1 MKDVR
6 NMWIYIRENFK
17 KNSSKFLFII
27 LIFFVTMLL
36 LTFSLGVIY
45 TINYRIENELADY
58 LLKKDFKNMKL
69 FLQLGTGVLVG
80 FSLFI
85 IYNTYS
91 IVIQGRKKEFQ
102 LLYKLGMK
110 YKKIQQILSIESF
123 LLSSVTAVIGLFT
136 GIVFSRVFLSNY
148 QDMKVEHIPI
158 YIYLL
163 VIVSAILFF
172 IWCGSKN
179 LKSMNIEVE
188 SKQKEASTIKSQPT
202 SKEKFL
208 SRIKLTLGI
217 ILLIV
222 SIVSGYS
229 TMTIIL
235 LFTGLILI
243 FDPLIAGTLVSLRFL
258 SLRFNRLSLFVA
270 VEENCWNIK
279 RISSL
284 ISTLAF
290 SVMLLVGMLTFF
302 HSVKEAVV
310 QKVDETY
317 RFEHILVMNELSEVK
332 EEKVKAYLQNLYP
345 HAAFEIA
352 LSMEI
357 EKENNENTLILT
369 GVSSKFKNIQV
380 LEMEKEFNIKDFD
393 LNNDSLNVLF
403 PSQLAEKSKIKRN
416 QVIDYSFDKD
426 KSIKISPKD
435 FYQPLDLQ
443 QVFTSKSA
451 LTEYLFGKDVK
462 GIYNTIYLNRLSD
475 EEIKEFTKYLSIENY
490 SLMNIGDLK
499 DKYKNQAIKQ
509 TEMIEAFIYA
519 LIFFSGAIILNMFIL
534 SISSRQRIYKG
545 LLIMGMKRKALLIS
559 MLIEMSIIYILGVVL
574 GWLFGLTFAE
584 GGIKMMEEVIVFKPV
599 INIPYLQVCSILV
612 VIYLILVLGI
622 ILISRVILK
631 EKNRK

>member
-27 LIFFVTMLL
+27 LISFVTMLL

-45 TINYRIENELADY
+45 TLNYRIENELADY

-110 YKKIQQILSIESF
+110 YKKIQQVLSIESF
-123 LLSSVTAVIGLFT
+123 LISSVTAVMGLFT
-136 GIVFSRVFLSNY
+136 GIVFSRIFLSNY
-148 QDMKVEHIPI
+148 QDMKVEHIPS
-158 YIYLL
+158 YIYLI
-163 VIVSAILFF
+163 VIASAILFF
-172 IWCGSKN
+172 MWCGSKN

-451 LTEYLFGKDVK
+451 LTEYLFGKGVK

-475 EEIKEFTKYLSIENY
+475 EEIKEFTKYLSVKNY
-490 SLMNIGDLK
+490 DLMNIGDLK
-499 DKYKNQAIKQ
+499 EKYKNQAIKQ

-545 LLIMGMKRKALLIS
+545 LLIIGMKRKALLIS

-574 GWLFGLTFAE
+574 GWLFGIIFAE
-584 GGIKMMEEVIVFKPV
+584 GGIKMMEEVIVFKPA
-599 INIPYLQVCSILV
+599 INIPYLQVCSVLV

-631 EKNRK
+631 EKNSK

>member
-1 MKDVR
+1 
-6 NMWIYIRENFK
+6 
-17 KNSSKFLFII
+17 
-27 LIFFVTMLL
+27 
-36 LTFSLGVIY
+36 
-45 TINYRIENELADY
+45 
-58 LLKKDFKNMKL
+58 

-110 YKKIQQILSIESF
+110 YKKIQQVLSIESF
-123 LLSSVTAVIGLFT
+123 LISSVTAVMGLFT
-136 GIVFSRVFLSNY
+136 GIVFSRIFLSNY
-148 QDMKVEHIPI
+148 QDMKVEHIPS
-158 YIYLL
+158 YIYLI
-163 VIVSAILFF
+163 VIASAILFF
-172 IWCGSKN
+172 MWCGSKN

-451 LTEYLFGKDVK
+451 LTEYLFGKGVK

-475 EEIKEFTKYLSIENY
+475 EEIKEFTKYLSVKNY
-490 SLMNIGDLK
+490 DLMNIGDLK
-499 DKYKNQAIKQ
+499 EKYKNQAIKQ

-545 LLIMGMKRKALLIS
+545 LLIVGMKRKALLIS

-574 GWLFGLTFAE
+574 GWLFGIIFAE
-584 GGIKMMEEVIVFKPV
+584 GGIKMMEEVIVFKPA
-599 INIPYLQVCSILV
+599 INIPYLQVCSVLV

-631 EKNRK
+631 EKNSK

>member
-1 MKDVR
+1 
-6 NMWIYIRENFK
+6 MWIYIRENLK

-27 LIFFVTMLL
+27 LISFVTMLL

-45 TINYRIENELADY
+45 TLNYRIENELADY

-110 YKKIQQILSIESF
+110 YKKIQQVLSIESF
-123 LLSSVTAVIGLFT
+123 LISSVTAVMGLFT
-136 GIVFSRVFLSNY
+136 GIVFSRIFLSNY
-148 QDMKVEHIPI
+148 QDMKVEHIPS
-158 YIYLL
+158 YIYLI
-163 VIVSAILFF
+163 VIASAILFF
-172 IWCGSKN
+172 MWCGSKN

-451 LTEYLFGKDVK
+451 LTEYLFGKGVK

-475 EEIKEFTKYLSIENY
+475 KEIKEFTKYLSVKNY
-490 SLMNIGDLK
+490 DLMNIGDLK
-499 DKYKNQAIKQ
+499 EKYKNQAIKQ

-545 LLIMGMKRKALLIS
+545 LLIIGMKRKALLIS

-574 GWLFGLTFAE
+574 GWLFGIIFAE
-584 GGIKMMEEVIVFKPV
+584 GGIKMMEEVIVFKPA
-599 INIPYLQVCSILV
+599 INIPYLQVCSVLV

-631 EKNRK
+631 EKNSK

>member
-1 MKDVR
+1 
-6 NMWIYIRENFK
+6 MWIYIRENLK

-27 LIFFVTMLL
+27 LISFVTMLL

-45 TINYRIENELADY
+45 TLNYRIENELADY

-85 IYNTYS
+85 IYNTHS

-110 YKKIQQILSIESF
+110 YKKIQQVLSIESF
-123 LLSSVTAVIGLFT
+123 LISSVTAVMGLFT
-136 GIVFSRVFLSNY
+136 GIVFSRIFLSNY
-148 QDMKVEHIPI
+148 QDMKVEHIPS
-158 YIYLL
+158 YIYLI
-163 VIVSAILFF
+163 VIASAILFF
-172 IWCGSKN
+172 MWCGSKN

-451 LTEYLFGKDVK
+451 LTEYLFGKGVK

-475 EEIKEFTKYLSIENY
+475 EEIKEFTKYLSVKNY
-490 SLMNIGDLK
+490 DLMNIGDLK
-499 DKYKNQAIKQ
+499 EKYKNQAIKQ

-545 LLIMGMKRKALLIS
+545 LLIIGMKRKALLIS

-574 GWLFGLTFAE
+574 GWLFGIIFAE
-584 GGIKMMEEVIVFKPV
+584 GGIKMMEEVIVFKPA
-599 INIPYLQVCSILV
+599 INIPYLQVCSVLV

-631 EKNRK
+631 EKNSK

>member
-1 MKDVR
+1 MD
-6 NMWIYIRENFK
+6 IYSRKFK

-27 LIFFVTMLL
+27 LISFVTMLL

-45 TINYRIENELADY
+45 TLNYRIENELADY

-110 YKKIQQILSIESF
+110 YKKIQQVLSIESF
-123 LLSSVTAVIGLFT
+123 LISSVTAVMGLFT
-136 GIVFSRVFLSNY
+136 GIVFSRIFLSNY
-148 QDMKVEHIPI
+148 QDMKVEHIPS
-158 YIYLL
+158 YIYLI
-163 VIVSAILFF
+163 VIASAILFF
-172 IWCGSKN
+172 MWCGSKN

-451 LTEYLFGKDVK
+451 LTEYLFGKGVK

-475 EEIKEFTKYLSIENY
+475 EEIKEFTKYLSVKNY
-490 SLMNIGDLK
+490 DLMNIGDLK
-499 DKYKNQAIKQ
+499 EKYKNQAIKQ

-545 LLIMGMKRKALLIS
+545 LLIIGMKRKALLIS

-574 GWLFGLTFAE
+574 GWLFGIIFAE
-584 GGIKMMEEVIVFKPV
+584 GGIKMMEEVIVFKPA
-599 INIPYLQVCSILV
+599 INIPYLQVCSVLV

-631 EKNRK
+631 EKNSK

>member
-1 MKDVR
+1 
-6 NMWIYIRENFK
+6 MWIYIRENFK

-534 SISSRQRIYKG
+534 SNSSRQRIYKG

>member
-1 MKDVR
+1 
-6 NMWIYIRENFK
+6 MWIYIRENFK

-163 VIVSAILFF
+163 VIVS
-172 IWCGSKN
+172 
-179 LKSMNIEVE
+179 
-188 SKQKEASTIKSQPT
+188 
-202 SKEKFL
+202 
-208 SRIKLTLGI
+208 
-217 ILLIV
+217 
-222 SIVSGYS
+222 IVSGYT
-229 TMTIIL
+229 TMKIIL

-243 FDPLIAGTLVSLRFL
+243 FDPLIAGTLASLRFL

-345 HAAFEIA
+345 HATFEIA

-369 GVSSKFKNIQV
+369 GVSSNFKNIQV

-490 SLMNIGDLK
+490 NLMNIGDLK

>member
-1 MKDVR
+1 
-6 NMWIYIRENFK
+6 MWIYIRENFK

-27 LIFFVTMLL
+27 LISFVTMLL

-45 TINYRIENELADY
+45 TLNYRIENELADY

-110 YKKIQQILSIESF
+110 YKKIQQVLSIESF
-123 LLSSVTAVIGLFT
+123 LISSVTAVMGLFT
-136 GIVFSRVFLSNY
+136 GIVFSRIFLSNY
-148 QDMKVEHIPI
+148 QDMKVEHIPS
-158 YIYLL
+158 YIYLI
-163 VIVSAILFF
+163 VIASAILFF
-172 IWCGSKN
+172 MWCGSKN

-369 GVSSKFKNIQV
+369 GVSSNFKNIQV

-393 LNNDSLNVLF
+393 LNNDILNVLF

-451 LTEYLFGKDVK
+451 LTEYLFGKGVK

-475 EEIKEFTKYLSIENY
+475 EEIKEFTKYLSVKNY
-490 SLMNIGDLK
+490 DLMNIGDLK
-499 DKYKNQAIKQ
+499 EKYKNQAIKQ

-545 LLIMGMKRKALLIS
+545 LLIIGMKRKALLIS

-574 GWLFGLTFAE
+574 GWLFGIIFAE
-584 GGIKMMEEVIVFKPV
+584 GGIKMMEEVIVFKPA
-599 INIPYLQVCSILV
+599 INIPYLQVCSVLV

-631 EKNRK
+631 EKNSK

>member
-1 MKDVR
+1 
-6 NMWIYIRENFK
+6 
-17 KNSSKFLFII
+17 
-27 LIFFVTMLL
+27 
-36 LTFSLGVIY
+36 
-45 TINYRIENELADY
+45 
-58 LLKKDFKNMKL
+58 
-69 FLQLGTGVLVG
+69 VLVG

-110 YKKIQQILSIESF
+110 YKKIQQVLSIESF
-123 LLSSVTAVIGLFT
+123 LISSVTAVMGLFT
-136 GIVFSRVFLSNY
+136 GIVFSRIFLSNY
-148 QDMKVEHIPI
+148 QDMKVEHIPS
-158 YIYLL
+158 YIYLI
-163 VIVSAILFF
+163 VIASAILFF
-172 IWCGSKN
+172 MWCGSKN

-451 LTEYLFGKDVK
+451 LTEYLFGKGVK

-475 EEIKEFTKYLSIENY
+475 EEIKEFTKYLSVKNY
-490 SLMNIGDLK
+490 DLMNIGDLK
-499 DKYKNQAIKQ
+499 EKYKNQAIKQ

-545 LLIMGMKRKALLIS
+545 LLIIGMKRKALLIS

-574 GWLFGLTFAE
+574 GWLFGIIFAE
-584 GGIKMMEEVIVFKPV
+584 GGIKMMEEVIVFKPA
-599 INIPYLQVCSILV
+599 INIPYLQVCSVLV

-631 EKNRK
+631 EKNSK

>member
-1 MKDVR
+1 
-6 NMWIYIRENFK
+6 
-17 KNSSKFLFII
+17 
-27 LIFFVTMLL
+27 
-36 LTFSLGVIY
+36 
-45 TINYRIENELADY
+45 
-58 LLKKDFKNMKL
+58 
-69 FLQLGTGVLVG
+69 
-80 FSLFI
+80 
-85 IYNTYS
+85 
-91 IVIQGRKKEFQ
+91 KEFQ

-110 YKKIQQILSIESF
+110 YKKIQQVLSIESF
-123 LLSSVTAVIGLFT
+123 LISSVTAVMGLFT
-136 GIVFSRVFLSNY
+136 GIVFSRIFLSNY
-148 QDMKVEHIPI
+148 QDMKVEHIPS
-158 YIYLL
+158 YIYLI
-163 VIVSAILFF
+163 VIASAILFF
-172 IWCGSKN
+172 MWCGSKN

-451 LTEYLFGKDVK
+451 LTEYLFGKGVK

-475 EEIKEFTKYLSIENY
+475 EEIKEFTKYLSVKNY
-490 SLMNIGDLK
+490 DLMNIGDLK
-499 DKYKNQAIKQ
+499 EKYKNQAIKQ

-545 LLIMGMKRKALLIS
+545 LLIIGMKRKALLIS

-574 GWLFGLTFAE
+574 GWLFGIIFAE
-584 GGIKMMEEVIVFKPV
+584 GGIKMMEEVIVFKPA
-599 INIPYLQVCSILV
+599 INIPYLQVCSVLV

-631 EKNRK
+631 EKNSK

>member
-1 MKDVR
+1 
-6 NMWIYIRENFK
+6 MWIYIRENLK

-27 LIFFVTMLL
+27 LISFVTMLL

-45 TINYRIENELADY
+45 TLNYRIENELADY

-110 YKKIQQILSIESF
+110 YKKIQQVLSIESF
-123 LLSSVTAVIGLFT
+123 LISSVTAVMGLFT
-136 GIVFSRVFLSNY
+136 GIVFSRIFLSNY
-148 QDMKVEHIPI
+148 QDMKVEHIPS
-158 YIYLL
+158 YIYLI
-163 VIVSAILFF
+163 VIASAILFF
-172 IWCGSKN
+172 MWCGSKN

-369 GVSSKFKNIQV
+369 GVSSNFKNIQV

-393 LNNDSLNVLF
+393 LNNDILNVLF

-451 LTEYLFGKDVK
+451 LTEYLFGKGVK

-475 EEIKEFTKYLSIENY
+475 EEIKEFTKYLSVKNY
-490 SLMNIGDLK
+490 DLMNIGDLK
-499 DKYKNQAIKQ
+499 EKYKNQAIKQ

-545 LLIMGMKRKALLIS
+545 LLIIGMKRKALLIS

-574 GWLFGLTFAE
+574 GWLFGIIFAE
-584 GGIKMMEEVIVFKPV
+584 GGIKMMEEVIVFKPA
-599 INIPYLQVCSILV
+599 INIPYLQVCSVLV

-631 EKNRK
+631 EKNSK

>member
-1 MKDVR
+1 
-6 NMWIYIRENFK
+6 MWIYILENLK

-27 LIFFVTMLL
+27 LISFVTMLL

-45 TINYRIENELADY
+45 TLNYRIENELADY

-110 YKKIQQILSIESF
+110 YKKIQQVLSIESF
-123 LLSSVTAVIGLFT
+123 LISSVTAVMGLFT
-136 GIVFSRVFLSNY
+136 GIVFSRIFLSNY
-148 QDMKVEHIPI
+148 QDMKVEHIPS
-158 YIYLL
+158 YIYLI
-163 VIVSAILFF
+163 VIASAILFF
-172 IWCGSKN
+172 MWCGSKN

-451 LTEYLFGKDVK
+451 LTEYLFGKGVK

-475 EEIKEFTKYLSIENY
+475 EEIKEFTKYLSVKNY
-490 SLMNIGDLK
+490 DLMNIGDLK
-499 DKYKNQAIKQ
+499 EKYKNQAIKQ

-545 LLIMGMKRKALLIS
+545 LLIIGMKRKALLIS

-574 GWLFGLTFAE
+574 GWLFGIIFAE
-584 GGIKMMEEVIVFKPV
+584 GGIKMMEEVIVFKPA
-599 INIPYLQVCSILV
+599 INIPYLQVCSVLV

-631 EKNRK
+631 EKNSK

>member
-1 MKDVR
+1 
-6 NMWIYIRENFK
+6 MWIYIRENFK

-27 LIFFVTMLL
+27 LISFVTMLL

-45 TINYRIENELADY
+45 TLNYRIENELADY

-110 YKKIQQILSIESF
+110 YKKIQQVLSIESF
-123 LLSSVTAVIGLFT
+123 LISSVTAVMGLFT
-136 GIVFSRVFLSNY
+136 GIVFSRIFLSNY
-148 QDMKVEHIPI
+148 QDMKVEHIPS
-158 YIYLL
+158 YIYLI
-163 VIVSAILFF
+163 VIASAILFF
-172 IWCGSKN
+172 MWCGSKN

-290 SVMLLVGMLTFF
+290 SVRLLVGMLTFF

-451 LTEYLFGKDVK
+451 LTEYLFGKGVK

-475 EEIKEFTKYLSIENY
+475 EEIKEFTKYLSVKNY
-490 SLMNIGDLK
+490 DLMNIGDLK
-499 DKYKNQAIKQ
+499 EKYKNQAIKQ

-545 LLIMGMKRKALLIS
+545 LLIIGMKRKALLIS

-574 GWLFGLTFAE
+574 GWLFGIIFAE
-584 GGIKMMEEVIVFKPV
+584 GGIKMMEEVIVFKPA
-599 INIPYLQVCSILV
+599 INIPYLQVCSVLV

-631 EKNRK
+631 EKNSK

>member
-1 MKDVR
+1 
-6 NMWIYIRENFK
+6 MWIYIRENLK

-27 LIFFVTMLL
+27 LISFVTMLL

-45 TINYRIENELADY
+45 TLNYRIENELADY

-110 YKKIQQILSIESF
+110 YKKIQQVLSIESF
-123 LLSSVTAVIGLFT
+123 LISSVTAVMGLFT
-136 GIVFSRVFLSNY
+136 GIVFSRIFLSNY
-148 QDMKVEHIPI
+148 QDMKVEHIPS
-158 YIYLL
+158 YIYLI
-163 VIVSAILFF
+163 VIASAILFF
-172 IWCGSKN
+172 MWCGSKN

-235 LFTGLILI
+235 LFTGLLLN

-451 LTEYLFGKDVK
+451 LTEYLFGKGVK

-475 EEIKEFTKYLSIENY
+475 EEIKEFTKYLSVKNY
-490 SLMNIGDLK
+490 DLMNIGDLK
-499 DKYKNQAIKQ
+499 EKYKNQAIKQ

-545 LLIMGMKRKALLIS
+545 LLIIGMKRKALLIS

-574 GWLFGLTFAE
+574 GWLFGIIFAE
-584 GGIKMMEEVIVFKPV
+584 GGIKMMEEVIVFKPA
-599 INIPYLQVCSILV
+599 INIPYLQVCSVLV

-631 EKNRK
+631 EKNSK

>member
-6 NMWIYIRENFK
+6 NMCIYIRENFK

-27 LIFFVTMLL
+27 LISFVTMLL

-45 TINYRIENELADY
+45 TLNYRIENELADY

-110 YKKIQQILSIESF
+110 YKKIQQVLSIESF
-123 LLSSVTAVIGLFT
+123 LISSVTAVMGLFT
-136 GIVFSRVFLSNY
+136 GIVFSRIFLSNY
-148 QDMKVEHIPI
+148 QDMKVEHIPS
-158 YIYLL
+158 YIYLI
-163 VIVSAILFF
+163 VIASAILFF
-172 IWCGSKN
+172 MWCGSKN

-393 LNNDSLNVLF
+393 LNNDILNVLF

-451 LTEYLFGKDVK
+451 LTEYLFGKGVK

-475 EEIKEFTKYLSIENY
+475 EEIKEFTKYLSVKNY
-490 SLMNIGDLK
+490 DLMNIGDLK
-499 DKYKNQAIKQ
+499 EKYKNQAIKQ

-545 LLIMGMKRKALLIS
+545 LLIIGMKRKALLIS

-574 GWLFGLTFAE
+574 GWLFGIIFAE
-584 GGIKMMEEVIVFKPV
+584 GGIKMMEEVIVFKPA
-599 INIPYLQVCSILV
+599 INIPYLQVCSVLV

-631 EKNRK
+631 EKNSK

>member
-1 MKDVR
+1 
-6 NMWIYIRENFK
+6 MWIYIRENFK

-27 LIFFVTMLL
+27 LISFVTMLL

-45 TINYRIENELADY
+45 TLNYRIENELADY

-110 YKKIQQILSIESF
+110 YKKIQQVLSIESF
-123 LLSSVTAVIGLFT
+123 LISSVTAVMGLFT
-136 GIVFSRVFLSNY
+136 GIVFSRIFLSNY
-148 QDMKVEHIPI
+148 QDMKVEHIPS
-158 YIYLL
+158 YIYLI
-163 VIVSAILFF
+163 VIASAILFF
-172 IWCGSKN
+172 MWCGSKN

-451 LTEYLFGKDVK
+451 LTEYLFGKGVK

-475 EEIKEFTKYLSIENY
+475 EEIKEFTKYLSVKNY
-490 SLMNIGDLK
+490 DLMNIGDLK
-499 DKYKNQAIKQ
+499 EKYKNQAIKQ

-545 LLIMGMKRKALLIS
+545 LLIIGIKRKALLIS

-574 GWLFGLTFAE
+574 GWLFGIIFAE
-584 GGIKMMEEVIVFKPV
+584 GGIKMMEEVIVFKPA
-599 INIPYLQVCSILV
+599 INIPYLQVCSVLV

-631 EKNRK
+631 EKNSK

>member
-1 MKDVR
+1 
-6 NMWIYIRENFK
+6 MWIYIRENFK

-27 LIFFVTMLL
+27 LISFVTMLL

-45 TINYRIENELADY
+45 TLNYRIENELADY

-110 YKKIQQILSIESF
+110 YKKIQQVLSIESF
-123 LLSSVTAVIGLFT
+123 LISSVTAVMGLFT
-136 GIVFSRVFLSNY
+136 GIVFSRIFLSNY
-148 QDMKVEHIPI
+148 QDMKVEHIPS
-158 YIYLL
+158 YIYLI
-163 VIVSAILFF
+163 VIASAILFF
-172 IWCGSKN
+172 MWCGSKN

-451 LTEYLFGKDVK
+451 LTEYLFGKGVK

-475 EEIKEFTKYLSIENY
+475 EEIKEFTKYLSVKNY
-490 SLMNIGDLK
+490 DLMNIGDLK
-499 DKYKNQAIKQ
+499 EKYKNQAIKQ

-545 LLIMGMKRKALLIS
+545 LLIIGMKRKALLIS

-574 GWLFGLTFAE
+574 GWLFGIIFAE
-584 GGIKMMEEVIVFKPV
+584 GGIKMMEEVIVFKPA
-599 INIPYLQVCSILV
+599 INIPYLQVCSVLV

-631 EKNRK
+631 EKNSK

>member
-1 MKDVR
+1 
-6 NMWIYIRENFK
+6 MWIYIRENFK

-45 TINYRIENELADY
+45 TLNYRIENELADY

-69 FLQLGTGVLVG
+69 FLQLGTGVPVG

-110 YKKIQQILSIESF
+110 YKKIQQVLSIESF
-123 LLSSVTAVIGLFT
+123 LISSVTAVMGLFT
-136 GIVFSRVFLSNY
+136 GIVFSRIFLSNY
-148 QDMKVEHIPI
+148 QDMKVEHIPS
-158 YIYLL
+158 YIYLI
-163 VIVSAILFF
+163 VIASAILFF
-172 IWCGSKN
+172 MWCGSKN

-369 GVSSKFKNIQV
+369 GVSSNFKNIQV

-416 QVIDYSFDKD
+416 QVIDYFFDKD

-490 SLMNIGDLK
+490 NLMNIGDLK

>member
-1 MKDVR
+1 
-6 NMWIYIRENFK
+6 
-17 KNSSKFLFII
+17 
-27 LIFFVTMLL
+27 
-36 LTFSLGVIY
+36 
-45 TINYRIENELADY
+45 
-58 LLKKDFKNMKL
+58 
-69 FLQLGTGVLVG
+69 
-80 FSLFI
+80 
-85 IYNTYS
+85 
-91 IVIQGRKKEFQ
+91 GRKKEFQ

-110 YKKIQQILSIESF
+110 YKKIQQVLSIESF
-123 LLSSVTAVIGLFT
+123 LISSVTAVMGLFT
-136 GIVFSRVFLSNY
+136 GIVFSRIFLSNY
-148 QDMKVEHIPI
+148 QDMKVEHIPS
-158 YIYLL
+158 YIYLI
-163 VIVSAILFF
+163 VIASAILFF
-172 IWCGSKN
+172 MWCGSKN

-451 LTEYLFGKDVK
+451 LTEYLFGKGVK

-475 EEIKEFTKYLSIENY
+475 EEIKEFTKYLSVKNY
-490 SLMNIGDLK
+490 DLMNIGDLK
-499 DKYKNQAIKQ
+499 EKYKNQAIKQ

-545 LLIMGMKRKALLIS
+545 LLIIGMKRKALLIS

-574 GWLFGLTFAE
+574 GWLFGIIFAE
-584 GGIKMMEEVIVFKPV
+584 GGIKMMEEVIVFKPA
-599 INIPYLQVCSILV
+599 INIPYLQVCSVLV

-631 EKNRK
+631 EKNSK

>member
-1 MKDVR
+1 
-6 NMWIYIRENFK
+6 MWIYIRENLK

-27 LIFFVTMLL
+27 LISFVTMLL

-45 TINYRIENELADY
+45 TLNYRIENELADY

-110 YKKIQQILSIESF
+110 YKKIQQVLSIESF
-123 LLSSVTAVIGLFT
+123 LISSVTAVMGLFT
-136 GIVFSRVFLSNY
+136 GIVFSRIFLSNY
-148 QDMKVEHIPI
+148 QDMKVEHIPS
-158 YIYLL
+158 YIYLI
-163 VIVSAILFF
+163 VIASAILFF
-172 IWCGSKN
+172 MWCGSKN

-451 LTEYLFGKDVK
+451 LTEYLF
-462 GIYNTIYLNRLSD
+462 
-475 EEIKEFTKYLSIENY
+475 
-490 SLMNIGDLK
+490 
-499 DKYKNQAIKQ
+499 
-509 TEMIEAFIYA
+509 
-519 LIFFSGAIILNMFIL
+519 
-534 SISSRQRIYKG
+534 
-545 LLIMGMKRKALLIS
+545 
-559 MLIEMSIIYILGVVL
+559 
-574 GWLFGLTFAE
+574 
-584 GGIKMMEEVIVFKPV
+584 
-599 INIPYLQVCSILV
+599 
-612 VIYLILVLGI
+612 
-622 ILISRVILK
+622 
-631 EKNRK
+631 

>member
-1 MKDVR
+1 
-6 NMWIYIRENFK
+6 MWIYIRENFK

-27 LIFFVTMLL
+27 LISFVTMLL

-45 TINYRIENELADY
+45 TLNYRIENELADY

-110 YKKIQQILSIESF
+110 YKKIQQVLSIESF
-123 LLSSVTAVIGLFT
+123 LISSVTAVMGLFT
-136 GIVFSRVFLSNY
+136 GIVFSRIFLSNY
-148 QDMKVEHIPI
+148 QDMKVEHIPS
-158 YIYLL
+158 YIYLI
-163 VIVSAILFF
+163 VIASAILFF
-172 IWCGSKN
+172 MWCGSKN

-243 FDPLIAGTLVSLRFL
+243 FDLFIAGTLVSLRFL

-451 LTEYLFGKDVK
+451 LTEYLFGKGVK

-475 EEIKEFTKYLSIENY
+475 EEIKEFTKYLSVKNY
-490 SLMNIGDLK
+490 DLMNIGDLK
-499 DKYKNQAIKQ
+499 EKYKNQAIKQ

-545 LLIMGMKRKALLIS
+545 LLIIGMKRKALLIS

-574 GWLFGLTFAE
+574 GWLFGIIFAE
-584 GGIKMMEEVIVFKPV
+584 GGIKMMEEVIVFKPA
-599 INIPYLQVCSILV
+599 INIPYLQVCSVLV

-631 EKNRK
+631 EKNSK

>member
-1 MKDVR
+1 
-6 NMWIYIRENFK
+6 
-17 KNSSKFLFII
+17 
-27 LIFFVTMLL
+27 MLL

-45 TINYRIENELADY
+45 TLNYRIENELADY

-110 YKKIQQILSIESF
+110 YKKIQQVLSIESF
-123 LLSSVTAVIGLFT
+123 LISSVTAVMGLFT
-136 GIVFSRVFLSNY
+136 GIVFSRIFLSNY
-148 QDMKVEHIPI
+148 QDMKVEHIPS
-158 YIYLL
+158 YIYLI
-163 VIVSAILFF
+163 VIASAILFF
-172 IWCGSKN
+172 MWCGSKN

-369 GVSSKFKNIQV
+369 GVSSNFKNIQV

-393 LNNDSLNVLF
+393 LNNDILNVLF

-451 LTEYLFGKDVK
+451 LTEYLFGKGVK

-475 EEIKEFTKYLSIENY
+475 EEIKEFTKYLSVKNY
-490 SLMNIGDLK
+490 DLMNIGDLK
-499 DKYKNQAIKQ
+499 EKYKNQAIKQ

-545 LLIMGMKRKALLIS
+545 LLIIGMKRKALLIS

-574 GWLFGLTFAE
+574 GWLFGIIFAE
-584 GGIKMMEEVIVFKPV
+584 GGIKMMEEVIVFKPA
-599 INIPYLQVCSILV
+599 INIPYLQVCSVLV

-631 EKNRK
+631 EKNSK

>member
-1 MKDVR
+1 DVR

-27 LIFFVTMLL
+27 LISFVTMLL

-45 TINYRIENELADY
+45 TLNYRIENELADY

-110 YKKIQQILSIESF
+110 YKKIQQVLSIESF
-123 LLSSVTAVIGLFT
+123 LISSVTAVMGLFT
-136 GIVFSRVFLSNY
+136 GIVFSRIFLSNY
-148 QDMKVEHIPI
+148 QDMKVEHIPS
-158 YIYLL
+158 YIYLI
-163 VIVSAILFF
+163 VIASAILFF
-172 IWCGSKN
+172 MWCGSKN

-243 FDPLIAGTLVSLRFL
+243 FDLFIAGTLVSLRFL

-451 LTEYLFGKDVK
+451 LTEYLFGKGVK

-475 EEIKEFTKYLSIENY
+475 EEIKEFTKYLSVKNY
-490 SLMNIGDLK
+490 DLMNIGDLK
-499 DKYKNQAIKQ
+499 EKYKNQAIKQ

-545 LLIMGMKRKALLIS
+545 LLIIGMKRKALLIS

-574 GWLFGLTFAE
+574 GWLFGIIFAE
-584 GGIKMMEEVIVFKPV
+584 GGIKMMEEVIVFKPA
-599 INIPYLQVCSILV
+599 INIPYLQVCSVLV

-631 EKNRK
+631 EKNSK

>member
-1 MKDVR
+1 
-6 NMWIYIRENFK
+6 MWIYIRENFK

-45 TINYRIENELADY
+45 TLNYRIENELADY

-110 YKKIQQILSIESF
+110 YKKIQQVLSIESF
-123 LLSSVTAVIGLFT
+123 LISSVTAVMGLFT
-136 GIVFSRVFLSNY
+136 GIVFSRIFLSNY
-148 QDMKVEHIPI
+148 QDMKVEHIPS
-158 YIYLL
+158 YIYLI
-163 VIVSAILFF
+163 VIAFAILFF
-172 IWCGSKN
+172 MWCGSKN

-357 EKENNENTLILT
+357 EKENNEDTLILT

-393 LNNDSLNVLF
+393 LNNDILNVLF
-403 PSQLAEKSKIKRN
+403 PSQLSEKSKIKRN

-451 LTEYLFGKDVK
+451 LTEYLFGKGVK

-475 EEIKEFTKYLSIENY
+475 EEIKEFTKYLSVKNY
-490 SLMNIGDLK
+490 DLMNIGDLK
-499 DKYKNQAIKQ
+499 EKYKNQAIKQ

-545 LLIMGMKRKALLIS
+545 LLIIGMKRKALLIS

-574 GWLFGLTFAE
+574 GWLFGIIFAE
-584 GGIKMMEEVIVFKPV
+584 GGIKMMEEVIVFKPA
-599 INIPYLQVCSILV
+599 INIPYLQVCSVLV

-631 EKNRK
+631 EKNSK

>member
-6 NMWIYIRENFK
+6 NMWIYIRENLK

-27 LIFFVTMLL
+27 LISFVTMLL

-45 TINYRIENELADY
+45 TLNYRIENELADY

-110 YKKIQQILSIESF
+110 YKKIQQVLSIESF
-123 LLSSVTAVIGLFT
+123 LISSVTAVMGLFT
-136 GIVFSRVFLSNY
+136 GIVFSRIFLSNY
-148 QDMKVEHIPI
+148 QDMKVEHIPS
-158 YIYLL
+158 YIYLI
-163 VIVSAILFF
+163 VIASAILFF
-172 IWCGSKN
+172 MWCGSKN

-369 GVSSKFKNIQV
+369 GVSSNFKNIQV

-393 LNNDSLNVLF
+393 LNNDILNVLF

-451 LTEYLFGKDVK
+451 LTEYLFGKGVK

-475 EEIKEFTKYLSIENY
+475 EEIKEFTKYLSVKNY
-490 SLMNIGDLK
+490 DLMNIGDLK
-499 DKYKNQAIKQ
+499 EKYKNQAIKQ

-545 LLIMGMKRKALLIS
+545 LLIIGMKRKALLIS

-574 GWLFGLTFAE
+574 GWLFGIIFAE
-584 GGIKMMEEVIVFKPV
+584 GGIKMMEEVIVFKPA
-599 INIPYLQVCSILV
+599 INIPYLQVCSVLV

-631 EKNRK
+631 EKNSK

>member
-1 MKDVR
+1 
-6 NMWIYIRENFK
+6 
-17 KNSSKFLFII
+17 
-27 LIFFVTMLL
+27 
-36 LTFSLGVIY
+36 
-45 TINYRIENELADY
+45 
-58 LLKKDFKNMKL
+58 
-69 FLQLGTGVLVG
+69 
-80 FSLFI
+80 
-85 IYNTYS
+85 NTYS

-110 YKKIQQILSIESF
+110 YKKIQQVLSIVSF
-123 LLSSVTAVIGLFT
+123 LISSVTAVMGLFT
-136 GIVFSRVFLSNY
+136 GIVFSRIFLSNY
-148 QDMKVEHIPI
+148 QDMKVEHIPS
-158 YIYLL
+158 YIYLI
-163 VIVSAILFF
+163 VIASAILFF
-172 IWCGSKN
+172 MWCGSKN

-393 LNNDSLNVLF
+393 LNNDILNVLF

-451 LTEYLFGKDVK
+451 LTEYLFGKGVK

-475 EEIKEFTKYLSIENY
+475 EEIKEFTKYLSVKNY
-490 SLMNIGDLK
+490 DLMNIGDLK
-499 DKYKNQAIKQ
+499 EKYKNQAIKQ

-545 LLIMGMKRKALLIS
+545 LLIIGMKRKALLIS

-574 GWLFGLTFAE
+574 GWLFGIIFAE
-584 GGIKMMEEVIVFKPV
+584 GGIKMMEEVIVFKPA
-599 INIPYLQVCSILV
+599 INIPYLQVCSVLV

-631 EKNRK
+631 EKNSK

>member
-1 MKDVR
+1 
-6 NMWIYIRENFK
+6 MWIYIRENFK

-27 LIFFVTMLL
+27 LISFVTMLL

-45 TINYRIENELADY
+45 TLNYRIENELADY

-110 YKKIQQILSIESF
+110 YKKIQQVLSIESF
-123 LLSSVTAVIGLFT
+123 LISSVTAVMGLFT
-136 GIVFSRVFLSNY
+136 GIVFSRIFLSNY
-148 QDMKVEHIPI
+148 QDMKVEHIPS
-158 YIYLL
+158 YIYLI
-163 VIVSAILFF
+163 VIASAILFF
-172 IWCGSKN
+172 MWCGSKN

-345 HAAFEIA
+345 HPHAAFEIA

-369 GVSSKFKNIQV
+369 GVSSNFKNIQV

-393 LNNDSLNVLF
+393 LNNDILNVLF

-451 LTEYLFGKDVK
+451 LTEYLFGKGVK

-475 EEIKEFTKYLSIENY
+475 EEIKEFTKYLSVKNY
-490 SLMNIGDLK
+490 DLMNIGDLK
-499 DKYKNQAIKQ
+499 EKYKNQAIKQ

-545 LLIMGMKRKALLIS
+545 LLIIGMKRKALLIS

-574 GWLFGLTFAE
+574 GWLFGIIFAE
-584 GGIKMMEEVIVFKPV
+584 GGIKMMEEVIVFKPA
-599 INIPYLQVCSILV
+599 INIPYLQVCSVLV

-631 EKNRK
+631 EKNSK

>member
-1 MKDVR
+1 
-6 NMWIYIRENFK
+6 
-17 KNSSKFLFII
+17 
-27 LIFFVTMLL
+27 
-36 LTFSLGVIY
+36 
-45 TINYRIENELADY
+45 
-58 LLKKDFKNMKL
+58 MKL

-110 YKKIQQILSIESF
+110 YKKIQQVLSIESF
-123 LLSSVTAVIGLFT
+123 LISSVTAVMGLFT
-136 GIVFSRVFLSNY
+136 GIVFSRIFLSNY
-148 QDMKVEHIPI
+148 QDMKVEHIPS
-158 YIYLL
+158 YIYLI
-163 VIVSAILFF
+163 VIASAILFF
-172 IWCGSKN
+172 MWCGSKN

-451 LTEYLFGKDVK
+451 LTEYLFGKGVK

-475 EEIKEFTKYLSIENY
+475 EEIKEFTKYLSVKNY
-490 SLMNIGDLK
+490 DLMNIGDLK
-499 DKYKNQAIKQ
+499 EKYKNQAIKQ

-545 LLIMGMKRKALLIS
+545 LLIIGMKRKALLIS

-574 GWLFGLTFAE
+574 GWLFGIIFAE
-584 GGIKMMEEVIVFKPV
+584 GGIKMMEEVIVFKPA
-599 INIPYLQVCSILV
+599 INIPYLQVCSVLV

-631 EKNRK
+631 EKNSK

>member
-1 MKDVR
+1 
-6 NMWIYIRENFK
+6 MWIYIRENFK

>member
-1 MKDVR
+1 MC
-6 NMWIYIRENFK
+6 IYIRENFK

-27 LIFFVTMLL
+27 LISFVTMLL

-45 TINYRIENELADY
+45 TLNYRIENELADY

-110 YKKIQQILSIESF
+110 YKKIQQVLSIESF
-123 LLSSVTAVIGLFT
+123 LISSVTAVMGLFT
-136 GIVFSRVFLSNY
+136 GIVFSRIFLSNY
-148 QDMKVEHIPI
+148 QDMKVEHIPS
-158 YIYLL
+158 YIYLI
-163 VIVSAILFF
+163 VIASAILFF
-172 IWCGSKN
+172 MWCGSKN

-393 LNNDSLNVLF
+393 LNNDILNVLF

-451 LTEYLFGKDVK
+451 LTEYLFGKGVK

-475 EEIKEFTKYLSIENY
+475 EEIKEFTKYLSVKNY
-490 SLMNIGDLK
+490 DLMNIGDLK
-499 DKYKNQAIKQ
+499 EKYKNQAIKQ

-545 LLIMGMKRKALLIS
+545 LLIIGMKRKALLIS

-574 GWLFGLTFAE
+574 GWLFGIIFAE
-584 GGIKMMEEVIVFKPV
+584 GGIKMMEEVIVFKPA
-599 INIPYLQVCSILV
+599 INIPYLQVCSVLV

-631 EKNRK
+631 EKNSK

>member
-1 MKDVR
+1 
-6 NMWIYIRENFK
+6 
-17 KNSSKFLFII
+17 
-27 LIFFVTMLL
+27 
-36 LTFSLGVIY
+36 
-45 TINYRIENELADY
+45 
-58 LLKKDFKNMKL
+58 
-69 FLQLGTGVLVG
+69 
-80 FSLFI
+80 
-85 IYNTYS
+85 
-91 IVIQGRKKEFQ
+91 FQ

-110 YKKIQQILSIESF
+110 YKKIQQVLSIESF
-123 LLSSVTAVIGLFT
+123 LISSVTAVMGLFT
-136 GIVFSRVFLSNY
+136 GIVFSRIFLSNY
-148 QDMKVEHIPI
+148 QDMKVEHIPS
-158 YIYLL
+158 YIYLI
-163 VIVSAILFF
+163 VIASAILFF
-172 IWCGSKN
+172 MWCGSKN

-369 GVSSKFKNIQV
+369 GVSSKF
-380 LEMEKEFNIKDFD
+380 
-393 LNNDSLNVLF
+393 
-403 PSQLAEKSKIKRN
+403 
-416 QVIDYSFDKD
+416 
-426 KSIKISPKD
+426 
-435 FYQPLDLQ
+435 
-443 QVFTSKSA
+443 
-451 LTEYLFGKDVK
+451 
-462 GIYNTIYLNRLSD
+462 
-475 EEIKEFTKYLSIENY
+475 
-490 SLMNIGDLK
+490 
-499 DKYKNQAIKQ
+499 
-509 TEMIEAFIYA
+509 
-519 LIFFSGAIILNMFIL
+519 
-534 SISSRQRIYKG
+534 
-545 LLIMGMKRKALLIS
+545 
-559 MLIEMSIIYILGVVL
+559 
-574 GWLFGLTFAE
+574 
-584 GGIKMMEEVIVFKPV
+584 
-599 INIPYLQVCSILV
+599 
-612 VIYLILVLGI
+612 
-622 ILISRVILK
+622 
-631 EKNRK
+631 

>member
-1 MKDVR
+1 
-6 NMWIYIRENFK
+6 MWIYIRENFK

-27 LIFFVTMLL
+27 LISFVTMLL

-45 TINYRIENELADY
+45 TLNYRIENELADY

-110 YKKIQQILSIESF
+110 YKKIQQVLSIESF
-123 LLSSVTAVIGLFT
+123 LISSVTAVMGLFT
-136 GIVFSRVFLSNY
+136 GIVFSRIFLSNY
-148 QDMKVEHIPI
+148 QDMKVEHIPS
-158 YIYLL
+158 YIYLI
-163 VIVSAILFF
+163 VIASAILFF
-172 IWCGSKN
+172 MWCGSKN

-258 SLRFNRLSLFVA
+258 SLHFNRLSLFVA

-393 LNNDSLNVLF
+393 LNNDILNVLF

-451 LTEYLFGKDVK
+451 LTEYLFGKGVK

-475 EEIKEFTKYLSIENY
+475 EEIKEFTKYLSVKNY
-490 SLMNIGDLK
+490 DLMNIGDLK
-499 DKYKNQAIKQ
+499 EKYKNQAIKQ

-545 LLIMGMKRKALLIS
+545 LLIIGMKRKALLIS

-574 GWLFGLTFAE
+574 GWLFGIIFAE
-584 GGIKMMEEVIVFKPV
+584 GGIKMMEEVIVFKPA
-599 INIPYLQVCSILV
+599 INIPYLQVCSVLV

-631 EKNRK
+631 EKNSK

>member
-534 SISSRQRIYKG
+534 SNSSRQRIYKG

>member
-1 MKDVR
+1 
-6 NMWIYIRENFK
+6 MWIYIRENFK

-45 TINYRIENELADY
+45 TLNYRIENELADY

-110 YKKIQQILSIESF
+110 YKKIQQVLSIESF
-123 LLSSVTAVIGLFT
+123 LISSVTAVMGLFT
-136 GIVFSRVFLSNY
+136 GIVFSRIFLSNY
-148 QDMKVEHIPI
+148 QDMKVEHIPS
-158 YIYLL
+158 YIYLI
-163 VIVSAILFF
+163 VIAFAILFF
-172 IWCGSKN
+172 MWCGSKN

-357 EKENNENTLILT
+357 EKENNEDTLILT

-393 LNNDSLNVLF
+393 LNNDILNVLF

-451 LTEYLFGKDVK
+451 LTEYLFGKGVK

-475 EEIKEFTKYLSIENY
+475 EEIKEFTKYLSVKNY
-490 SLMNIGDLK
+490 DLMNIGDLK
-499 DKYKNQAIKQ
+499 EKYKNQAIKQ

-545 LLIMGMKRKALLIS
+545 LLIIGMKRKALLIS

-574 GWLFGLTFAE
+574 GWLFGIIFAE
-584 GGIKMMEEVIVFKPV
+584 GGIKMMEEVIVFKPA
-599 INIPYLQVCSILV
+599 INIPYLQVCSVLV

-631 EKNRK
+631 EKNSK

>member
-45 TINYRIENELADY
+45 TLNYRIENELADY

-110 YKKIQQILSIESF
+110 YKKIQQVLSIESF
-123 LLSSVTAVIGLFT
+123 LISSVTAVMGLFT
-136 GIVFSRVFLSNY
+136 GIVFSRIFLSNY
-148 QDMKVEHIPI
+148 QDMKVEHIPS
-158 YIYLL
+158 YIYLI
-163 VIVSAILFF
+163 VIAFAILFF
-172 IWCGSKN
+172 MWCGSKN

-357 EKENNENTLILT
+357 EKENNEDTLILT

-393 LNNDSLNVLF
+393 LNNDILNVLF

-451 LTEYLFGKDVK
+451 LTEYLFGKGVK

-475 EEIKEFTKYLSIENY
+475 EEIKEFTKYLSVKNY
-490 SLMNIGDLK
+490 DLMNIGDLK
-499 DKYKNQAIKQ
+499 EKYKNQAIKQ

-545 LLIMGMKRKALLIS
+545 LLIIGMKRKALLIS

-574 GWLFGLTFAE
+574 GWLFGIIFAE
-584 GGIKMMEEVIVFKPV
+584 GGIKMMEEVIVFKPA
-599 INIPYLQVCSILV
+599 INIPYLQVCSVLV

-631 EKNRK
+631 EKNSK